1 MVTTYACSSRASI
14 YLQKLKNFHTLNTFC
29 GAYCVLAGLPF
40 CNSFQFLNFLCR
52 RGYTSFCSSFGRMFG
67 RIWSLIPRPRSLPL
81 LWSSTSPC
89 DQTTKANGSPTSKD
103 FQTKRTNFDHV
114 KNLSMI
120 SIRGRTRSLPIV
132 SVVLFTGSF
141 DNTDQMMSPY
151 EERMMQFRNYVPV
164 SYLNSSFAAAPPPLT
179 VFSTTLFR
187 GLKRTFG

>member
-164 SYLNSSFAAAPPPLT
+164 SYLNSSFAAAPPPL
-179 VFSTTLFR
+179 
-187 GLKRTFG
+187 